1 MCRFAITVRHTA
13 LLHSWEQN
21 ISTFHISSERQ
32 NSLYVTQGI
41 ILNHRPT
48 VDWILEHS
56 AQCCRLAVKL
66 VMPSFVVW
74 RRRLVLLCGVV
85 VWCRRLA
92 SLSLVSSFLLA
103 SFGVTVVG
111 ITVGGVAV
119 VVLLALV
126 SLFCSRRCRCFVRVG
141 VVVWCRRLVSSSV
154 SSSVSL
160 SLVSS
165 SVSSL
170 ASSVSLATLLVG
182 VVVVFVAFDVVVVM
196 RCHCSH
202 CWLTLVWGD
211 WRCKCLDVRED
222 NFEHL

>member
-66 VMPSFVVW
+66 VVPSFVVW
-74 RRRLVLLCGVV
+74 RRR
-85 VWCRRLA
+85 WCRRLCRR
-92 SLSLVSSFLLA
+92 LVS

-111 ITVGGVAV
+111 VVFFVGVIWCHCRWYHCRWSRCSCFVGVGV
-119 VVLLALV
+119 VVLFASV
-126 SLFCSRRCRCFVRVG
+126 SLFCSRRCRRLVSSFGVIVG
-141 VVVWCRRLVSSSV
+141 VVVGVAVVGFVVSV
-154 SSSVSL
+154 V
-160 SLVSS
+160 
-165 SVSSL
+165 
-170 ASSVSLATLLVG
+170 VG
-182 VVVVFVAFDVVVVM
+182 VVGVV
-196 RCHCSH
+196 
-202 CWLTLVWGD
+202 GD
-211 WRCKCLDVRED
+211 TACWRCRRFCR
-222 NFEHL
+222 F